1 MRIFTWMPLNR
12 PSKIYCPKTA
22 SDLWMKTKIA
32 YELVLGMHLKLQ
44 VFVVSVLL
52 ILMSSIPPSN
62 FGSDS
67 GSVS

>member
-1 MRIFTWMPLNR
+1 MPLNR

-22 SDLWMKTKIA
+22 SDLRTKTKIA
-32 YELVLGMHLKLQ
+32 DDLVLGMHLKWQ
-44 VFVVSVLL
+44 VFVVSVFL